1 MLDIEMNKVFFITH
15 GAHGGK
21 GGIDKYSKN
30 IIDYFIK
37 YKKLFKLNIISK
49 YIIKLKHKDISKKN
63 SRRFLF
69 FLVILNFFKILK
81 SDVIIV
87 THINLLPLVL
97 PFIIF
102 KKKIIL
108 FSYGMEIWGTKE
120 NIIHKLIM
128 KKIEYFICMRK
139 YTMKIQKKK
148 YQLKNKKFFLL
159 HNPIDKI
166 KFIPR
171 INKKK
176 NYIISIGRLT
186 KYEKFKGIDET
197 LEAIS
202 LIKNINFKYYIV
214 GEGDDLE
221 RLKNKSIKLNLN
233 DKVFFT
239 NYLNDRERDE
249 LLKVSKIISMPGS
262 DKIFDTYPYRYTYL
276 ESAIFGTHII
286 ASKPH
291 KDELIASKR
300 YKNLNFVNP
309 KNSKE
314 IASMIKK
321 LLSKKNFICENI
333 LNDFSSSKF
342 RLDLDKYL
350 RQILKI

>member
-1 MLDIEMNKVFFITH
+1 MNKVFFITH

-30 IIDYFIK
+30 LIDFFII

-49 YIIKLKHKDISKKN
+49 YKIQLKNKNISKKN
-63 SRRFLF
+63 SKRFLSL
-69 FLVILNFFKILK
+69 LVILNFFKILK
-81 SDVIIV
+81 SELIIV

-97 PFIIF
+97 PFIFF

-120 NIIHKLIM
+120 NIVHKFIM
-128 KKIEYFICMRK
+128 KKIKYFICMREF
-139 YTMKIQKKK
+139 TMKNQKKK
-148 YQLKNKKFFLL
+148 YELKNKKFFLL
-159 HNPIDKI
+159 HNPIDEISFKPKI
-166 KFIPR
+166 NR
-171 INKKK
+171 KK
-176 NYIISIGRLT
+176 NHIISIGRLT

-197 LEAIS
+197 LKAVS
-202 LIKNINFKYYIV
+202 LIKNVKFKYYIV
-214 GEGDDLE
+214 GEGDDLD

-233 DKVFFT
+233 NKVIFT
-239 NYLNDRERDE
+239 NYLSDRKRDK
-249 LLKVSKIISMPGS
+249 LLRTSKIISMPGS
-262 DKIFDTYPYRYTYL
+262 DKIFDTYPYRYIFL
-276 ESAIFGTHII
+276 ESAIFGAHII
-286 ASKPH
+286 ASKPY
-291 KDELIASKR
+291 KDELVASKK

-314 IASMIKK
+314 IAKMIKK
-321 LLSKKNFICENI
+321 LLSKKNFICKNI

-350 RQILKI
+350 KEILKI

>member
-1 MLDIEMNKVFFITH
+1 MNKVFYITH

-49 YIIKLKHKDISKKN
+49 YKIKFKHRDITKKN
-63 SRRFLF
+63 SKHFLF
-69 FLVILNFFKILK
+69 FLIILNLFKIIK
-81 SDVIIV
+81 SDLIIV

-97 PFIIF
+97 PFIFF

-128 KKIEYFICMRK
+128 NKIEYFICMRR
-139 YTMKIQKKK
+139 YTMKSQKKK
-148 YQLKNKKFFLL
+148 FQLRNKKFFLL
-159 HNPIDKI
+159 HNPIDEINFEPKM
-166 KFIPR
+166 
-171 INKKK
+171 NKKK

-186 KYEKFKGIDET
+186 KYEKYKGIDET
-197 LEAIS
+197 LEAMSI
-202 LIKNINFKYYIV
+202 IKNINFKYYIV

-221 RLKNKSIKLNLN
+221 RLKNKSIKLNLDN
-233 DKVFFT
+233 KVIFT
-239 NYLNDRERDE
+239 NYLSDKKRDE
-249 LLKVSKIISMPGS
+249 LLKISKIISMPGS
-262 DKIFDTYPYRYTYL
+262 DKIFDTYPYRYIYL

-286 ASKPH
+286 ASKPP
-291 KDELIASKR
+291 KDELITSKR

-314 IASMIKK
+314 IANMIKK
-321 LLSKKNFICENI
+321 LMSRKNIICENI
-333 LNDFSSSKF
+333 LNDFSSSQFKS
-342 RLDLDKYL
+342 DLNKYL
-350 RQILKI
+350 RQILKK